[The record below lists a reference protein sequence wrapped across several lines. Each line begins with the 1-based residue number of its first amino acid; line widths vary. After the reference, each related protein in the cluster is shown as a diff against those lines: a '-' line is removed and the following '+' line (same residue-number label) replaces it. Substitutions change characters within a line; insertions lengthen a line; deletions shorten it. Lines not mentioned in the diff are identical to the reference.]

1 VNARLFE
8 NESKNN
14 EQMEKVLVSFM
25 FNYSMEISKL

>member
-1 VNARLFE
+1 VYARLFE

-14 EQMEKVLVSFM
+14 EQMEEMLVSFM